1 MSKMKTVLKKIA
13 IMLVVTLCMSTIT
26 IPNNIGIG
34 VQTVEAASSVKINKS
49 SAVLIP
55 GQKIQLKVSGTK
67 SKIKWS
73 STKKSVATVT
83 SKGQVIAK
91 KKGSCYIIAAIGK
104 RQYKC
109 KVTVTELTS
118 FALNKKALS
127 IYAGKNYQL
136 KIAYKPQRVKLSYT
150 DVKWS
155 SSNKSIASVNNKGY
169 IHAYKKGTVY
179 ISAKAGKKIVKCK
192 VTVKPA
198 IVKVQKI
205 TLSDISLKMTVG
217 DRKQLKVKITP
228 QNATNKTVFWSSSD
242 KSIVNVTKNG
252 YVNALSEGTA
262 YIEVKV
268 DGITSK
274 CKVVVQPI
282 YITDFSVDNEI
293 EVRIGEE
300 KTIECTILPENA
312 TEFFSP
318 IFESN
323 DTQIATVSKTGKIT
337 PVSYGET
344 IISVKFKDIEKQIKV
359 SILKSKQQL
368 LIEEDERYNI
378 EVSNINNEY
387 RNSITDINDSI
398 SSTREYY
405 GYYYGTYSEYRDEVS
420 AITKR
425 MAELNKILVV
435 YPDNMKYKNEY
446 NSLNKKLKVLQNEWY
461 GKEQIDMYRELKE
474 IYGENRDQK
483 LADAKEVHQTNVD
496 EINKL

>member
-155 SSNKSIASVNNKGY
+155 SSNKSIAIMVLIRNIGMKL
-169 IHAYKKGTVY
+169 VLL
-179 ISAKAGKKIVKCK
+179 
-192 VTVKPA
+192 
-198 IVKVQKI
+198 QKEW
-205 TLSDISLKMTVG
+205 
-217 DRKQLKVKITP
+217 
-228 QNATNKTVFWSSSD
+228 QN
-242 KSIVNVTKNG
+242 
-252 YVNALSEGTA
+252 
-262 YIEVKV
+262 
-268 DGITSK
+268 
-274 CKVVVQPI
+274 
-282 YITDFSVDNEI
+282 
-293 EVRIGEE
+293 
-300 KTIECTILPENA
+300 
-312 TEFFSP
+312 
-318 IFESN
+318 
-323 DTQIATVSKTGKIT
+323 
-337 PVSYGET
+337 
-344 IISVKFKDIEKQIKV
+344 
-359 SILKSKQQL
+359 
-368 LIEEDERYNI
+368 
-378 EVSNINNEY
+378 
-387 RNSITDINDSI
+387 
-398 SSTREYY
+398 
-405 GYYYGTYSEYRDEVS
+405 
-420 AITKR
+420 
-425 MAELNKILVV
+425 
-435 YPDNMKYKNEY
+435 
-446 NSLNKKLKVLQNEWY
+446 
-461 GKEQIDMYRELKE
+461 
-474 IYGENRDQK
+474 
-483 LADAKEVHQTNVD
+483 
-496 EINKL
+496 